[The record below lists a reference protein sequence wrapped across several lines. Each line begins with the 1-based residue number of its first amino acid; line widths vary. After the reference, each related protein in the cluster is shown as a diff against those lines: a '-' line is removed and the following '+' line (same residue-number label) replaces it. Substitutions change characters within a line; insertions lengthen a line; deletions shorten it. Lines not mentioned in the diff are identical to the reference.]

1 MSAEPPPDAPLPV
14 GYRQAVVT
22 GITVPLTFSLV
33 YFRFI
38 VFELDNGPWNAW
50 WVVSATLAAASIV
63 VRPVV
68 ETAGCAVQAAKGR
81 LASWH

>member
-1 MSAEPPPDAPLPV
+1 MSAEPPPDAPLPA

-38 VFELDNGPWNAW
+38 VFELDSGP
-50 WVVSATLAAASIV
+50 
-63 VRPVV
+63 
-68 ETAGCAVQAAKGR
+68 
-81 LASWH
+81 